1 MDFEVTNDGIT
12 VFAAVE
18 VSFWVETF
26 KIRFSPSAVL
36 EMVNHSP
43 SHLHKD
49 RVTEMDFE
57 VTDDG
62 TTVFMA
68 AKVRFRVEKF
78 KVRFSSSIV
87 LEMVDHPLNPG
98 VIC

>member
-1 MDFEVTNDGIT
+1 
-12 VFAAVE
+12 
-18 VSFWVETF
+18 
-26 KIRFSPSAVL
+26 
-36 EMVNHSP
+36 
-43 SHLHKD
+43 
-49 RVTEMDFE
+49 MDFE

-87 LEMVDHPLNPG
+87 LEMVDHPLNTG